1 MLIPQY
7 SPIGMTEKAV
17 AGLVLHY
24 GEGGASALPNETAWL
39 GHSSVSGVQV
49 PPVHVYVSQSS
60 LQTMRKVYAP
70 LGNNVHVEPFLLS
83 ESELDAEAFQA
94 MMAVGSS
101 DSAPL
106 YVQTIR
112 SILRDLGENFTYA
125 AFQREL
131 KVHKEGF
138 NPAQLA
144 GLKQRLALLE
154 AFLDLKQHSSKKRFA
169 QGQLTIVDL
178 SDPFVDPA
186 AACDL
191 FQIVIRMFI
200 RADVGTGKVLVVDEA
215 HKYLS
220 AHKGQSGLTKSLLTL
235 IRQQR
240 HMAMR
245 VIISTQEPTVVP
257 PVLLDLCGVAIL
269 HRFSSPSW
277 WEHLAK
283 HVSAQLSEDAFDQ
296 VVKLRVQE

>member
-1 MLIPQY
+1 MVCGVQGSGKSHTVSVILENMLIPQY

-112 SILRDLGENFTYA
+112 VSSMAYQTCIGTLTCSVVHPSRSW
-125 AFQREL
+125 REL
-131 KVHKEGF
+131 H
-138 NPAQLA
+138 
-144 GLKQRLALLE
+144 
-154 AFLDLKQHSSKKRFA
+154 
-169 QGQLTIVDL
+169 I
-178 SDPFVDPA
+178 
-186 AACDL
+186 
-191 FQIVIRMFI
+191 
-200 RADVGTGKVLVVDEA
+200 
-215 HKYLS
+215 
-220 AHKGQSGLTKSLLTL
+220 
-235 IRQQR
+235 
-240 HMAMR
+240 
-245 VIISTQEPTVVP
+245 
-257 PVLLDLCGVAIL
+257 CGVPA
-269 HRFSSPSW
+269 RAQSP
-277 WEHLAK
+277 
-283 HVSAQLSEDAFDQ
+283 
-296 VVKLRVQE
+296 